1 MLIYLKW
8 SDIVI
13 AGLTGAAIVVT
24 AARIVLINRYH
35 LAGGASQEIA
45 VPRRWELGYE
55 LLTYLFAVLL
65 AGLNARGLTAQAR
78 RTSPRYPPTL
88 PLQSDE

>member
-1 MLIYLKW
+1 MRVPIAGFGALYGIVGLLIYLNW
-8 SDIVI
+8 LDRVI

-35 LAGGASQEIA
+35 RAGGALQEIA
-45 VPRRWELGYE
+45 VLRRWELGYE

-65 AGLNARGLTAQAR
+65 AGLNVRGLTAHAR
-78 RTSPRYPPTL
+78 
-88 PLQSDE
+88 